1 MWTNMS
7 IMSFIQTNPKQN
19 PHDQEWITSISRWL
33 IKLEAVAVQYWSE
46 PYAIQKGLSNLDAY
60 SHLQKSWPIKLL
72 PLSKSNKSSLNISG
86 RNVPQNKK
94 NKNKKN
100 SHGQHSNNILFS
112 MPKVELTIERKTFT
126 TNSRCR
132 YRLVVT
138 RFMTRNSKNW
148 HAFTMKIPRHLKCSL
163 ALIQHAWK
171 QQNTAKGE
179 HILMLNENT
188 HTPGESERN
197 DCSLSLTRSS
207 RMETGKS
214 NMHIFTGWARA
225 LCRLNRDLGSILPDG
240 ESAGCC
246 PGACFILGECCSP
259 CLLSHWYT
267 TPSLPLSLSLSPSP
281 FQEWVHRRTLF
292 LTQKLLAS
300 LCVFLFSS
308 YTQHKQ
314 ELATAVTNTQLSST
328 SLASGD
334 GKKSEWLDLLP
345 ALPFAHCL
353 AV

>member
-1 MWTNMS
+1 MKTTEYSQGWAHT
-7 IMSFIQTNPKQN
+7 
-19 PHDQEWITSISRWL
+19 
-33 IKLEAVAVQYWSE
+33 
-46 PYAIQKGLSNLDAY
+46 YAK
-60 SHLQKSWPIKLL
+60 
-72 PLSKSNKSSLNISG
+72 
-86 RNVPQNKK
+86 
-94 NKNKKN
+94 
-100 SHGQHSNNILFS
+100 
-112 MPKVELTIERKTFT
+112 
-126 TNSRCR
+126 
-132 YRLVVT
+132 
-138 RFMTRNSKNW
+138 
-148 HAFTMKIPRHLKCSL
+148 
-163 ALIQHAWK
+163 WK
-171 QQNTAKGE
+171 HT
-179 HILMLNENT
+179 HTHT

-197 DCSLSLTRSS
+197 NCSLSLTRSS

-259 CLLSHWYT
+259 LYALSLIHN
-267 TPSLPLSLSLSPSP
+267 SLPPSLSLPP
-281 FQEWVHRRTLF
+281 FQEWVHRRSLF
-292 LTQKLLAS
+292 RTQKLLAS

-314 ELATAVTNTQLSST
+314 ELASAVTNTQLSST